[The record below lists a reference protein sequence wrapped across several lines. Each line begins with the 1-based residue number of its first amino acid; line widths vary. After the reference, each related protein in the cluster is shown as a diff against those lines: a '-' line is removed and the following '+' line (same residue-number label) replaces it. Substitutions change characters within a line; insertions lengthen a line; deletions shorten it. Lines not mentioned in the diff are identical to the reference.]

1 MPPKGKAQLRAG
13 PNYRPPPSAKPNPK
27 LLPAR
32 TGEIHA
38 VVVDGRAALDG
49 DLDAA
54 AHTRPHENLHR
65 ARLYRWTV
73 LREDRAPR
81 RPRVKPLSQNARKLD
96 LRKTIFLLPNVIT
109 LSSVFCGFDSIRI
122 SATAQADDD
131 YYRASLLLVFAL
143 FFDTL
148 DGRVARLTKTQS
160 AFGLQ
165 IDSLSDAICFGVAP
179 AILVFKWSLWQRP
192 LLGLLSSY
200 LFAAAGA
207 VRLARFNVLSMGD
220 KGAPTKPGKYIVG
233 LPVPGAAG
241 ILISLVLANHTMG
254 DGLRLYG
261 PKYVWAMMALTI
273 FLSVLMV
280 STIKFRSFK
289 DVRLNARTFALVA
302 FAVGSSAIVS
312 LQTRP
317 AFVLVWLLTCYV
329 VIGLVESALA
339 LSNRARRHARRS
351 LPPV

>member
-1 MPPKGKAQLRAG
+1 LAPP
-13 PNYRPPPSAKPNPK
+13 
-27 LLPAR
+27 
-32 TGEIHA
+32 
-38 VVVDGRAALDG
+38 
-49 DLDAA
+49 
-54 AHTRPHENLHR
+54 
-65 ARLYRWTV
+65 
-73 LREDRAPR
+73 
-81 RPRVKPLSQNARKLD
+81 ARKLD
-96 LRKTIFLLPNVIT
+96 LRKTLFLLPNIIT

-122 SATAQADDD
+122 SATASGDDD

-165 IDSLSDAICFGVAP
+165 IDSLADVISFGVAP
-179 AILVFKWSLWQRP
+179 ALLVFRWSLSLRP
-192 LLGLLSSY
+192 LVGLIAAF
-200 LFAAAGA
+200 LFVAAGA

-241 ILISLVLANHTMG
+241 ILISLVLANHAIG
-254 DGLRLYG
+254 DELRLHV
-261 PKYVWAMMALTI
+261 PADAWAGLTI
-273 FLSVLMV
+273 FLSFLMV

-289 DVRLNARTFALVA
+289 DLRLNGRTFALVA

-329 VIGLVESALA
+329 VIALVESV
-339 LSNRARRHARRS
+339 LSLSRRARRQHARPS
-351 LPPV
+351 LPPTG